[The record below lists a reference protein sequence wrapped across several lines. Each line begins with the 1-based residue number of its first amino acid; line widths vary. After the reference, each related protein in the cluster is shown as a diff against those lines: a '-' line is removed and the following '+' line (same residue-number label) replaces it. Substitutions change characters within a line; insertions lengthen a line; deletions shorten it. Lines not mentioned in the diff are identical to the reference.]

1 MYNWAFQKDR
11 DISNNPIVQLGLD
24 FKLLTKI
31 GLDTTT
37 TTHHKL
43 LGHFK
48 AYLEAEIWYADF
60 THKYKIIQ
68 GITTK
73 LNPIPQG
80 GDVNLTSLFKG
91 F

>member
-1 MYNWAFQKDR
+1 MSWLN
-11 DISNNPIVQLGLD
+11 IVQLGLD
-24 FKLLTKI
+24 FKLNTKI
-31 GLDTTT
+31 GLDTT

-43 LGHFK
+43 LGHFQ
-48 AYLEAEIWYADF
+48 AYEEAEIWYADF

-80 GDVNLTSLFKG
+80 GGRKSYFPFQRVLGSVRG
-91 F
+91 